1 MAIPWTSF
9 VVWNLCHS
17 GTRSKDWRKK
27 SALKQNTKPTHM
39 MQKVARVKVSLPR
52 LLLMAFPIHR
62 SLGLKMWPPSWQLPG
77 SLPPDEVT
85 LGFISRGLPG
95 ARSCHPETWLWILW
109 WQGYYFIIFLCI
121 LRTWYSCLHGV
132 GKDTYYDTPDVSRH
146 IRVSCAVSLPS
157 PFSFYIQPL

>member
-1 MAIPWTSF
+1 MRTGIFYHWLRPIWWNLRPAGHAGISALKEMAIPWTSF
-9 VVWNLCHS
+9 VVWNLCRS
-17 GTRSKDWRKK
+17 GTRSNGWRKK

-109 WQGYYFIIFLCI
+109 WQGCLLFHYFSL
-121 LRTWYSCLHGV
+121 YS
-132 GKDTYYDTPDVSRH
+132 
-146 IRVSCAVSLPS
+146 
-157 PFSFYIQPL
+157 